1 MKTIY
6 TLFTAFL
13 MVFNMYSQPFAGL
26 VLEELDNGGAVTG
39 TTYRLYAQMN
49 EGLVYSMWA
58 NEEYSHLIETT
69 TTFYQDGFGSDL
81 QSGISTAFFALAP
94 SLEWDS
100 WVTLGDTYTDAPST
114 VGELNFTSFSTSS
127 WSFGGTVNS
136 DASIFRTPDNVNC
149 LPDANGLVLLGQFT
163 TDGTLSGFINLRG
176 KDGNGDVWEETGIP
190 IPQIIP
196 GCTDD
201 SYLEY
206 DPAANVD
213 DGSCATL
220 VVEGCIDNT
229 ACNYNSLANSDDS
242 SCVFTTGCET
252 CSGETDGTGT
262 IVDND
267 ADDDGVCDADEI
279 VGCFDDEAC
288 NFNVNATDIDND
300 SCVFATGCDTCS
312 GETDG
317 TGTIVDNDA
326 DDDGV
331 CDADE
336 IAGCQDATAC
346 NYNENATDDDD
357 SCIFVDGICETCS
370 GETDGTGTIVDNDAD
385 DDGVCDAD
393 EIAGCQDATAC
404 NYNENAT
411 DDDDSCIFVDGI
423 CETCSGETDGTGTIV
438 DNDADDDGVCDADE
452 IVGCFDDEACNF
464 NVNATDI
471 DNDSCVF
478 ATGCE
483 SCSGDT
489 DGTGTI
495 VDNDADDDGVCDA
508 DEIAGCQDATACNY
522 NENATDEGDCTYVD
536 GICETCE
543 NGLIVD
549 NDTDDDG
556 VCDVDEIAGCQEVT
570 ACNYNESATDS
581 DNDSCVFAL
590 GCDTCTGETDGT
602 GTVVDND
609 FDDDGVC
616 DADEIAGCQD
626 TTACNY
632 NVLATDDDDSCI
644 FPILTCETCS
654 GNPLDGSGTV
664 VLSDDD
670 GDGICNNNEIAGC
683 QDDTACNYNE
693 NATDDDD
700 SCIFVDG
707 ICETCSGETDGTG
720 TIVDNDADDD
730 GVCDADEIVG
740 CFDDEAC
747 NFNVNAT
754 DIDNDSCVFA
764 TGCDTCSGETDGTG
778 TIVDNDADDD
788 GVCDADEIA
797 GCQDA
802 TACNY
807 NENATDDDDS
817 CIFVDGI
824 CETCSGETDGTGTI
838 VDNDADDDGV
848 CDADE
853 IAGCQDATACN
864 YNENATDDDDSCIF
878 VDGIC
883 ETCSGETDGTGTIVD
898 NDADDDG
905 VCDADEI
912 VGCFDDEACNFNVNA
927 TDIDNDSCVFATGC
941 ESCSGDTDGTG
952 TIVDNDA
959 DDDGVCDADEIAGCQ
974 DATACNYNENATD
987 DDGSCEFAEEYYDC
1001 DGNCINDADGD
1012 EICDELEVAGCQDAT
1027 ACNYNENATDDDG
1040 SCEYAEEYY
1049 DCDGN
1054 CINDADGDE
1063 ICDELE
1069 VAGCTD
1075 ATACNYNENATDDD
1089 GSCEY
1094 AEEYYDCDGNCIN
1107 DADGDEI
1114 CDELEVAGCT
1124 DATACN
1130 YNENATDDD
1139 GSCEFAEEY
1148 YDCDGNCIN
1157 DADGDE
1163 ICDELEVA
1171 GCTDATACNYNE
1183 NATDDDGSCEYAEEY
1198 YDCDGN
1204 CINDADGD
1212 EICDELEVAG
1222 CTDATACNYNE
1233 NATDDDGSC
1242 EYAEEYY
1249 DCDGNCINDADG
1261 DEICD
1266 ELEVAGC
1273 TDATA
1278 CNYNENATDDDGS
1291 CEYAEE
1297 YYDCDGNCINDADG
1311 DEICDELEVAGC
1323 TDATACNYNEN
1334 ATDDDGSCEYAEEYY
1349 DCDGNCINDAD
1360 GDEICD
1366 ELDNCVDVFNPDQED
1381 FDGDGEGDECDPDDG
1396 IGIDEEIS
1404 NSILVFPNPTNGLVN
1419 IQYLNSGNNITLR
1432 IINTIG
1438 QIIETTEIN
1447 SFDSYI
1453 NYSTDLGNYGKGI
1466 YQIQLHDADKILI
1479 ERVIVD

>member
-13 MVFNMYSQPFAGL
+13 MMFNMYSQPFAGL

-69 TTFYQDGFGSDL
+69 TTFYQDAFGSDL

-300 SCVFATGCDTCS
+300 SCVFAIGCDTCS

-346 NYNENATDDDD
+346 NYNENATDDDG

-549 NDTDDDG
+549 NDADDDG

-609 FDDDGVC
+609 SDDDGVC

-683 QDDTACNYNE
+683 QDATACNYNE

-764 TGCDTCSGETDGTG
+764 IGCDTCSGETDGTG

-807 NENATDDDDS
+807 NENATDDDGS

-959 DDDGVCDADEIAGCQ
+959 DDDGVCDADEI
-974 DATACNYNENATD
+974 
-987 DDGSCEFAEEYYDC
+987 
-1001 DGNCINDADGD
+1001 
-1012 EICDELEVAGCQDAT
+1012 V
-1027 ACNYNENATDDDG
+1027 
-1040 SCEYAEEYY
+1040 
-1049 DCDGN
+1049 
-1054 CINDADGDE
+1054 
-1063 ICDELE
+1063 
-1069 VAGCTD
+1069 
-1075 ATACNYNENATDDD
+1075 
-1089 GSCEY
+1089 
-1094 AEEYYDCDGNCIN
+1094 
-1107 DADGDEI
+1107 
-1114 CDELEVAGCT
+1114 
-1124 DATACN
+1124 
-1130 YNENATDDD
+1130 
-1139 GSCEFAEEY
+1139 
-1148 YDCDGNCIN
+1148 
-1157 DADGDE
+1157 
-1163 ICDELEVA
+1163 
-1171 GCTDATACNYNE
+1171 
-1183 NATDDDGSCEYAEEY
+1183 
-1198 YDCDGN
+1198 
-1204 CINDADGD
+1204 
-1212 EICDELEVAG
+1212 
-1222 CTDATACNYNE
+1222 
-1233 NATDDDGSC
+1233 
-1242 EYAEEYY
+1242 
-1249 DCDGNCINDADG
+1249 
-1261 DEICD
+1261 
-1266 ELEVAGC
+1266 
-1273 TDATA
+1273 
-1278 CNYNENATDDDGS
+1278 
-1291 CEYAEE
+1291 
-1297 YYDCDGNCINDADG
+1297 
-1311 DEICDELEVAGC
+1311 
-1323 TDATACNYNEN
+1323 
-1334 ATDDDGSCEYAEEYY
+1334 
-1349 DCDGNCINDAD
+1349 
-1360 GDEICD
+1360 
-1366 ELDNCVDVFNPDQED
+1366 
-1381 FDGDGEGDECDPDDG
+1381 
-1396 IGIDEEIS
+1396 
-1404 NSILVFPNPTNGLVN
+1404 
-1419 IQYLNSGNNITLR
+1419 R
-1432 IINTIG
+1432 M
-1438 QIIETTEIN
+1438 
-1447 SFDSYI
+1447 
-1453 NYSTDLGNYGKGI
+1453 
-1466 YQIQLHDADKILI
+1466 
-1479 ERVIVD
+1479 

>member
-13 MVFNMYSQPFAGL
+13 MMFNMYSQPFAGL

-69 TTFYQDGFGSDL
+69 TTFYQDAFGSDL

-300 SCVFATGCDTCS
+300 SCVFAIGCDTCS

-346 NYNENATDDDD
+346 NYNENATDDDG

-393 EIAGCQDATAC
+393 EIAGCQDSTAC

-549 NDTDDDG
+549 NDADDDG

-609 FDDDGVC
+609 SDDDGVC

-670 GDGICNNNEIAGC
+670 GDGICNNN
-683 QDDTACNYNE
+683 
-693 NATDDDD
+693 
-700 SCIFVDG
+700 
-707 ICETCSGETDGTG
+707 
-720 TIVDNDADDD
+720 
-730 GVCDADEIVG
+730 
-740 CFDDEAC
+740 
-747 NFNVNAT
+747 
-754 DIDNDSCVFA
+754 
-764 TGCDTCSGETDGTG
+764 
-778 TIVDNDADDD
+778 
-788 GVCDADEIA
+788 
-797 GCQDA
+797 
-802 TACNY
+802 
-807 NENATDDDDS
+807 
-817 CIFVDGI
+817 
-824 CETCSGETDGTGTI
+824 
-838 VDNDADDDGV
+838 
-848 CDADE
+848 E

-927 TDIDNDSCVFATGC
+927 TDIDNDSCVFAIGC
-941 ESCSGDTDGTG
+941 DTCSGETDGTG

-987 DDGSCEFAEEYYDC
+987 DDGSCIF
-1001 DGNCINDADGD
+1001 
-1012 EICDELEVAGCQDAT
+1012 V
-1027 ACNYNENATDDDG
+1027 
-1040 SCEYAEEYY
+1040 
-1049 DCDGN
+1049 
-1054 CINDADGDE
+1054 
-1063 ICDELE
+1063 
-1069 VAGCTD
+1069 
-1075 ATACNYNENATDDD
+1075 
-1089 GSCEY
+1089 
-1094 AEEYYDCDGNCIN
+1094 
-1107 DADGDEI
+1107 
-1114 CDELEVAGCT
+1114 
-1124 DATACN
+1124 
-1130 YNENATDDD
+1130 
-1139 GSCEFAEEY
+1139 
-1148 YDCDGNCIN
+1148 
-1157 DADGDE
+1157 
-1163 ICDELEVA
+1163 
-1171 GCTDATACNYNE
+1171 
-1183 NATDDDGSCEYAEEY
+1183 
-1198 YDCDGN
+1198 
-1204 CINDADGD
+1204 
-1212 EICDELEVAG
+1212 
-1222 CTDATACNYNE
+1222 
-1233 NATDDDGSC
+1233 
-1242 EYAEEYY
+1242 
-1249 DCDGNCINDADG
+1249 
-1261 DEICD
+1261 
-1266 ELEVAGC
+1266 
-1273 TDATA
+1273 
-1278 CNYNENATDDDGS
+1278 
-1291 CEYAEE
+1291 
-1297 YYDCDGNCINDADG
+1297 
-1311 DEICDELEVAGC
+1311 
-1323 TDATACNYNEN
+1323 
-1334 ATDDDGSCEYAEEYY
+1334 
-1349 DCDGNCINDAD
+1349 
-1360 GDEICD
+1360 
-1366 ELDNCVDVFNPDQED
+1366 
-1381 FDGDGEGDECDPDDG
+1381 DG
-1396 IGIDEEIS
+1396 I
-1404 NSILVFPNPTNGLVN
+1404 
-1419 IQYLNSGNNITLR
+1419 
-1432 IINTIG
+1432 
-1438 QIIETTEIN
+1438 
-1447 SFDSYI
+1447 
-1453 NYSTDLGNYGKGI
+1453 
-1466 YQIQLHDADKILI
+1466 
-1479 ERVIVD
+1479 

>member
-69 TTFYQDGFGSDL
+69 TTFYQDAFGSDL

-300 SCVFATGCDTCS
+300 SCVFAIGCDTCS

-549 NDTDDDG
+549 NDADDDG

-609 FDDDGVC
+609 SDDDGVC

-941 ESCSGDTDGTG
+941 ESCSGETDGTG

-959 DDDGVCDADEIAGCQ
+959 DDDGVCDADEI
-974 DATACNYNENATD
+974 
-987 DDGSCEFAEEYYDC
+987 
-1001 DGNCINDADGD
+1001 
-1012 EICDELEVAGCQDAT
+1012 AGCQDAT

-1114 CDELEVAGCT
+1114 CDELEIAGCQDATACNYNENATDDDGSCEYAEEYYDCDGNCINDADGDEICDELEVAGCT

-1139 GSCEFAEEY
+1139 GSCEYAEEY

>member
-69 TTFYQDGFGSDL
+69 TTFYQDAFGSDL

-411 DDDDSCIFVDGI
+411 DDDGSCIFVDGI

-464 NVNATDI
+464 NVNVTDI

-489 DGTGTI
+489 DGTGVI

-549 NDTDDDG
+549 NDADDDG

-570 ACNYNESATDS
+570 ACNYNENATDS

-590 GCDTCTGETDGT
+590 GCDICTGETDGT

-609 FDDDGVC
+609 SDDDGVC

-683 QDDTACNYNE
+683 QDATACNYNE
-693 NATDDDD
+693 NATDDDG

-864 YNENATDDDDSCIF
+864 YNENATDDDGFLYFC
-878 VDGIC
+878 
-883 ETCSGETDGTGTIVD
+883 
-898 NDADDDG
+898 
-905 VCDADEI
+905 
-912 VGCFDDEACNFNVNA
+912 
-927 TDIDNDSCVFATGC
+927 
-941 ESCSGDTDGTG
+941 
-952 TIVDNDA
+952 
-959 DDDGVCDADEIAGCQ
+959 
-974 DATACNYNENATD
+974 
-987 DDGSCEFAEEYYDC
+987 
-1001 DGNCINDADGD
+1001 
-1012 EICDELEVAGCQDAT
+1012 
-1027 ACNYNENATDDDG
+1027 
-1040 SCEYAEEYY
+1040 
-1049 DCDGN
+1049 
-1054 CINDADGDE
+1054 
-1063 ICDELE
+1063 
-1069 VAGCTD
+1069 
-1075 ATACNYNENATDDD
+1075 
-1089 GSCEY
+1089 
-1094 AEEYYDCDGNCIN
+1094 
-1107 DADGDEI
+1107 
-1114 CDELEVAGCT
+1114 
-1124 DATACN
+1124 
-1130 YNENATDDD
+1130 
-1139 GSCEFAEEY
+1139 
-1148 YDCDGNCIN
+1148 
-1157 DADGDE
+1157 
-1163 ICDELEVA
+1163 
-1171 GCTDATACNYNE
+1171 
-1183 NATDDDGSCEYAEEY
+1183 
-1198 YDCDGN
+1198 
-1204 CINDADGD
+1204 
-1212 EICDELEVAG
+1212 
-1222 CTDATACNYNE
+1222 
-1233 NATDDDGSC
+1233 
-1242 EYAEEYY
+1242 
-1249 DCDGNCINDADG
+1249 
-1261 DEICD
+1261 
-1266 ELEVAGC
+1266 
-1273 TDATA
+1273 
-1278 CNYNENATDDDGS
+1278 
-1291 CEYAEE
+1291 
-1297 YYDCDGNCINDADG
+1297 
-1311 DEICDELEVAGC
+1311 
-1323 TDATACNYNEN
+1323 
-1334 ATDDDGSCEYAEEYY
+1334 
-1349 DCDGNCINDAD
+1349 
-1360 GDEICD
+1360 
-1366 ELDNCVDVFNPDQED
+1366 
-1381 FDGDGEGDECDPDDG
+1381 
-1396 IGIDEEIS
+1396 
-1404 NSILVFPNPTNGLVN
+1404 
-1419 IQYLNSGNNITLR
+1419 
-1432 IINTIG
+1432 
-1438 QIIETTEIN
+1438 
-1447 SFDSYI
+1447 
-1453 NYSTDLGNYGKGI
+1453 
-1466 YQIQLHDADKILI
+1466 
-1479 ERVIVD
+1479 

>member
-13 MVFNMYSQPFAGL
+13 MMFNMYSQPFAGL

-69 TTFYQDGFGSDL
+69 TTFYQDAFGSDL

-300 SCVFATGCDTCS
+300 SCVFAIGCDTCS

-346 NYNENATDDDD
+346 NYNENATDDDG

-411 DDDDSCIFVDGI
+411 DDDGSCIFVDGI

-549 NDTDDDG
+549 NDADDDG

-609 FDDDGVC
+609 SDDDGVC

-683 QDDTACNYNE
+683 QDATACNYNE

-764 TGCDTCSGETDGTG
+764 IGCDTCSGETDGTG

-807 NENATDDDDS
+807 NENATDDDGS

-1012 EICDELEVAGCQDAT
+1012 EICDELEVAGCTDAT

-1040 SCEYAEEYY
+1040 SCEFAEEYY